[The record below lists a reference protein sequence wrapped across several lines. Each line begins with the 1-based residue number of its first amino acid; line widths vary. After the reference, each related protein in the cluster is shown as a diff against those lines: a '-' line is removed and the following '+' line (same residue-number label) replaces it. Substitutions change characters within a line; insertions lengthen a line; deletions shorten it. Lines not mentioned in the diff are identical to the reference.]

1 MRRIVLMLIT
11 ALLMLAGCKTTGT
24 IGDDEYLLNKNTIV
38 LNRNDIPRK
47 TLGFDPNDLNDILLQ
62 KPNKK
67 FLGLVR
73 PGLWVNSFA
82 SKRKQSK
89 FKKWLNKTMG
99 SEPVVF
105 DAYKVDR
112 SVKQLQQY
120 LNNYGYF
127 NSKVNYEVIKKNKKA
142 NVKYTVSLSMPYI
155 IRNIF
160 YKIPD
165 SAVRKAILEIKD
177 KLSVKKNSV
186 YNVDLLDQDRQT
198 IAAHLRNLGYYYF
211 LPEFVFYE
219 VDSAFNNHEMVIYLN
234 VEQVQIPDPANPDS
248 TLLVDHKKYY
258 VNNIYINPDF
268 DPLLTDTSNM
278 SVYRNPNP
286 KKGINHF
293 LIYYRNKL
301 KFRPKTLRNSI
312 FLEPMKL
319 YSEKKEKNTFKQL
332 SSYPLFGYTSIEFK
346 PSQQP
351 EGHSGGDKNFLNCE
365 INLTRKPVQSFS
377 IEAEGTTSGGKLGM
391 AGNLVYK
398 NLNIFRGGEV
408 LTLKL
413 SGGLEWQQGGGKRND
428 VFLFF
433 NTIETGAEAYID
445 FPKFLL
451 PVSQDKIPKLLK
463 PKTSIRVGIN
473 YQNRPDYK
481 RYISNLSF
489 GYYWRAKSFRNHR
502 FIPIEVNSVSIFPDS
517 AFIKKI
523 IELNDPR
530 LTNQY
535 SDHFIMITKYSY
547 IYNNQQR
554 GKIKNFKYL
563 RWNIETGG
571 NLLQLIKN
579 LSNAPK
585 NEDDYYTVMN
595 IPYAQYVRS
604 DIDYRHYFALS
615 SQNTFVARAML
626 GVGVPYGNSPSLPFE
641 KGFYSGGANGMR
653 GWEYRDLG
661 PGGFRD
667 SSGAYFERM
676 GDITFGANLEYRF
689 PVYSFLKGAVF
700 MDFGN
705 IWLLYSSTT
714 FPGGKFSFNKFLGEI
729 AVDGGL
735 GARLDFDFFIFRVDA
750 AIALKDPSYPAG
762 ERWQFNHLQIKQVIW
777 NFGIGYPF

>member
-1 MRRIVLMLIT
+1 
-11 ALLMLAGCKTTGT
+11 MLAGCKTTGT

-82 SKRKQSK
+82 SKGKQSK

>member
-1 MRRIVLMLIT
+1 MRKIVLLLT
-11 ALLMLAGCKTTGT
+11 GSLLMLAGCKMTDTLGS
-24 IGDDEYLLNKNTIV
+24 DEFLLDRNTIV
-38 LNRNDIPRK
+38 LNRNGISRK
-47 TLGFDPNDLNDILLQ
+47 ALEFDPNDLNDILLQ

-82 SKRKQSK
+82 SKGRQSK
-89 FKKWLNKTMG
+89 FKKWMNKTMG
-99 SEPVVF
+99 SEPVVL
-105 DAYKVDR
+105 DAYKIDR
-112 SVKQLQQY
+112 SIKQLKQY

-127 NSKVNYEVIKKNKKA
+127 NSGVKAEVTSKKKKA
-142 NVKYTVSLSMPYI
+142 RVKYTISLSQPYI
-155 IRNIF
+155 IRNIY

-165 SAVRKAILEIKD
+165 SAVRKTILEIKD
-177 KLSVKKNSV
+177 KLLVKKNSI
-186 YNVDLLDQDRQT
+186 YNVDLMNQDRQT
-198 IAAHLRNLGYYYF
+198 IASHLRNNGYYYF

-219 VDSAFNNHEMVIYLN
+219 VDSAFGNREMVVYLN
-234 VEQVQIPDPANPDS
+234 IDQLRIPNPSNPDS
-248 TLLVDHKKYY
+248 TLLVNHKKYHI
-258 VNNIYINPDF
+258 NNIYINPDF
-268 DPLLTDTSNM
+268 DPLLTDTANM
-278 SVYRNPNP
+278 SAYRNPNP
-286 KKGINHF
+286 KNGINHF
-293 LIYYRNKL
+293 IFYYRDKL
-301 KFRPKTLRNSI
+301 KFRPKAIRNSI
-312 FLEPMKL
+312 FLEPNKL

-332 SSYPLFGYTSIEFK
+332 SSYPLFGYTSIAFK
-346 PSQQP
+346 PVTDTHTTP
-351 EGHSGGDKNFLNCE
+351 GNDNNLLNCE

-377 IEAEGTTSGGKLGM
+377 VEAEGTTTGGKLGM

-408 LTLKL
+408 LTLKF

-463 PKTSIRVGIN
+463 PRTSIRVGIN

-489 GYYWRAKSFRNHR
+489 GYYWKAKSFRNHR
-502 FIPIEVNSVSIFPDS
+502 FIPIELNSVSIFPDS
-517 AFIKKI
+517 AFIRKI

-535 SDHFIMITKYSY
+535 SDHFIMIMKYSY
-547 IYNNQQR
+547 IFNNQQR
-554 GKIKNFKYL
+554 GKNKNFKYF
-563 RWNIETGG
+563 RWNIESGG
-571 NLLQLIKN
+571 NLLEMIKN

-585 NEDDYYTVMN
+585 NEDGYYTVMN

-604 DIDYRHYFALS
+604 DIEFRHYFALS
-615 SQNTFVARAML
+615 TQNRLVARALL

-641 KGFYSGGANGMR
+641 KGFYVGGANGMR

-661 PGGFRD
+661 PGSFRD

-714 FPGGKFSFNKFLGEI
+714 FPGGKFSFDKFLGEI

-735 GARLDFDFFIFRVDA
+735 GARLDFDFFIFRIDA
-750 AIALKDPSYPAG
+750 AIALKDPSYPTG
-762 ERWQFNHLQIKQVIW
+762 ERWQFNHLQLKQVIW

>member
-1 MRRIVLMLIT
+1 
-11 ALLMLAGCKTTGT
+11 MLAGCKTTGT

-82 SKRKQSK
+82 SKGKQSK

-750 AIALKDPSYPAG
+750 AVALKDPSYPAG